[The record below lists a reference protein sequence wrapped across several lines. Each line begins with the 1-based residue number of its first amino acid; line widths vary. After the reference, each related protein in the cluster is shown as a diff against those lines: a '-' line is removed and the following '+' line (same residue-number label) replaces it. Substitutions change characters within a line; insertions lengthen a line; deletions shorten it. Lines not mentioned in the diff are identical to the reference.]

1 MDFVDDGN
9 IFHCLDNDEQFFE
22 NINVENGSNISSVF
36 MEKLKC
42 ICEDNNESML
52 FNEETV
58 EAFAKLYKSLEEKE
72 FSLDEVCNHPELS
85 SIGDVVSNLKFVQN
99 VN

>member
-1 MDFVDDGN
+1 
-9 IFHCLDNDEQFFE
+9 
-22 NINVENGSNISSVF
+22 
-36 MEKLKC
+36 
-42 ICEDNNESML
+42 ML

-58 EAFAKLYKSLEEKE
+58 KAFAKLYKSLEEKE